1 MALQPDAADRI
12 RGVGLPILANEGT
25 GEHFHAHLDMYVDGK
40 AVSVPAGIGFADVN
54 QGQSGGRSP
63 VHTHDASGII
73 HVEADTPGER
83 FTLAQFLREWGVLAG
98 NATIGG
104 HPAGEW
110 SVFVNGTRSQG
121 PPDTVVL
128 HPKEEI
134 ALVQGTAPYPSR
146 PHTPSLRTSTRPC
159 PEQH

>member
-1 MALQPDAADRI
+1 M
-12 RGVGLPILANEGT
+12 
-25 GEHFHAHLDMYVDGK
+25 
-40 AVSVPAGIGFADVN
+40 
-54 QGQSGGRSP
+54 
-63 VHTHDASGII
+63 
-73 HVEADTPGER
+73 
-83 FTLAQFLREWGVLAG
+83 LAG

-134 ALVQGTAPYPSR
+134 ALVQGTAPVPVPATYTFPANLD
-146 PHTPSLRTSTRPC
+146 TPVP
-159 PEQH
+159 